1 MVGCV
6 TDYVLVYVCGYGYM
20 HVGKGV
26 LTCVFMCMCVFCLIH
41 LLTSRGLQRASVHRE
56 RGCEAP
62 GLSTNFLGP
71 AEGVSCIEETACV
84 ASGSRALA

>member
-1 MVGCV
+1 MVVCV
-6 TDYVLVYVCGYGYM
+6 TDYVPVYVCGYGHM

-41 LLTSRGLQRASVHRE
+41 LLTSHGLQRASVHRE

-62 GLSTNFLGP
+62 GLSANLLEP
-71 AEGVSCIEETACV
+71 AEGVSRTEKMECV
-84 ASGSRALA
+84 AGGSGALA